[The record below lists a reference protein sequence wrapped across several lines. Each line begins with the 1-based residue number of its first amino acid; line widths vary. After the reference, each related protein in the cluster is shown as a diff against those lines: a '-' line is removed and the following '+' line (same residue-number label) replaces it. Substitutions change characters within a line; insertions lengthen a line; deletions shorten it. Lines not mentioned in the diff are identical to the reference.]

1 MLDSQIF
8 IRKLVL
14 MSCGVGLMTLLV
26 TSVKADEQVTRYHTF
41 DLDQV
46 EEVEFS
52 NNVGRIEIIPVEGN
66 EMRIV
71 LDIESN
77 RNGIFRRKVNVDN
90 MDIEVKERGNTLFL
104 SFDEKNTKAEWVVE
118 MPAVAITIIE
128 MGVGEIKLE
137 VGATDL
143 DIELGVGEVSVNAPE
158 TSVGRINLNVGVG
171 EANIRGGEIL
181 DRDSVFIS
189 QSVRAQGDGD
199 HPLEIDLGVGEINVR
214 LE

>member
-14 MSCGVGLMTLLV
+14 MSFGVGLMTLLV
-26 TSVKADEQVTRYHTF
+26 TSVKADDQVTRNHTF
-41 DLDQV
+41 NLNNV

-52 NNVGRIEIIPVEGN
+52 NSVGSIEIVSVTGN
-66 EMRIV
+66 EMRVV
-71 LDIESN
+71 LDIEGN

-90 MDIEVKERGNTLFL
+90 MDLEVKERGNTLFL
-104 SFDEKNTKAEWVVE
+104 SFNEEDTKAEWVVE
-118 MPAVAITIIE
+118 MPAVAITVIE
-128 MGVGEIKLE
+128 MGVGELKLE

-143 DIELGVGEVSVNAPE
+143 DIELGVGDVSVIAPE
-158 TSVGRINLNVGVG
+158 ASVGRINLNVGVG
-171 EANIRGGEIL
+171 DANIRGGEIL
-181 DRDSVFIS
+181 DDDSVFIS
-189 QSVRAQGDGD
+189 QSIRAQGEGD

>member
-1 MLDSQIF
+1 MLDSQVF
-8 IRKLVL
+8 VRKLGL
-14 MSCGVGLMTLLV
+14 MSFGVVLMTLLV
-26 TSVKADEQVTRYHTF
+26 TSVKADDQVTRYHTF
-41 DLDQV
+41 NLTEI

-52 NNVGRIEIIPVEGN
+52 NNVGRLEIIPVVGN

-71 LDIESN
+71 LEIDGN
-77 RNGIFRRKVNVDN
+77 RHGIFRRKVNVDN
-90 MDIEVKERGNTLFL
+90 MDLEVKEHGDTLFL
-104 SFDEKNTKAEWVVE
+104 SFEEEDTKTEWVIE
-118 MPAVAITIIE
+118 MPAVARTNIE
-128 MGVGEIKLE
+128 MGVGELKIE
-137 VGATDL
+137 VGATNL

>member
-26 TSVKADEQVTRYHTF
+26 TSVKADDEVTRYHIF

-52 NNVGRIEIIPVEGN
+52 NNVGRIEIIPVEGS

-71 LDIESN
+71 MDIEGN
-77 RNGIFRRKVNVDN
+77 RHGIFRRKVNVDN
-90 MDIEVKERGNTLFL
+90 MDLEVKERGDTLFL
-104 SFDEKNTKAEWVVE
+104 SFEEENTKAEWVIE
-118 MPAVAITIIE
+118 MPTVARTIIE
-128 MGVGEIKLE
+128 MGVGELKLE
-137 VGATDL
+137 IGATDL
-143 DIELGVGEVSVNAPE
+143 DIELGVGDVTVIAPE
-158 TSVGRINLNVGVG
+158 ANVGRININVGVG
-171 EANIRGGEIL
+171 DANIRVGEIL
-181 DRDSVFIS
+181 ADDSVFIS
-189 QSVRAQGDGD
+189 QSIRAQGDGD
-199 HPLEIDLGVGEINVR
+199 QPLEIDLGVGEVKLR